1 MIDWLTTAAAAAGRI
16 PDMTLVV
23 RVHPGEAK
31 WGTNEGVEASL
42 LSQLGECPPNV
53 RVVPS
58 TEPLDS
64 YVLMD
69 LSDLVLT
76 YTSTVG
82 LEAAS
87 RGVPVAVAGATHY
100 RGRGF
105 THDLTGPDALEDILG
120 GQVLHMDTHE
130 LELAHRYAY
139 AFFFRA
145 LIPFAGLGITGS
157 HVGRIPTRDE
167 IEPGRD
173 PYLDLVCDRILDGRE
188 IFLPEELAPV
198 AG

>member
-145 LIPFAGLGITGS
+145 
-157 HVGRIPTRDE
+157 RIPTRDE